1 MLALGR
7 RWHTLDVLLK
17 MRVIAILALLLSSIP
32 SHAEEKPKVDLEFSQ
47 ILTAMVRDV
56 LFSDENKRARA
67 FYGTNGD
74 KTVIL
79 LNGSGLDQKPVKWPA
94 GFKPKIEGFT
104 FILGHKE
111 GVLGSDD
118 HDRRLAIRLDRFSSE
133 PAKEADGKKHPFWD
147 KSPIRISIQN
157 GGGTKNGAV
166 IGGQTTWYSFSKK
179 GKKWVVQNEGAI
191 D

>member
-1 MLALGR
+1 M
-7 RWHTLDVLLK
+7 K
-17 MRVIAILALLLSSIP
+17 VITILALLLSSIP
-32 SHAEEKPKVDLEFSQ
+32 SHAEEKPKEDSKANQ
-47 ILTAMVRDV
+47 ILSAVVRDV
-56 LFSDENKRARA
+56 LFSAENKGARA

-111 GVLGSDD
+111 GVLESDD
-118 HDRRLAIRLDRFSSE
+118 YDRRLAIRLDRFSTE
-133 PAKEADGKKHPFWD
+133 PTKEADAKKHSFWD

-166 IGGQTTWYSFSKK
+166 IGGQTTWYSFSEK
-179 GKKWVVQNEGAI
+179 GEKWVVQNEGAI

>member
-1 MLALGR
+1 MAC
-7 RWHTLDVLLK
+7 
-17 MRVIAILALLLSSIP
+17 LSSY
-32 SHAEEKPKVDLEFSQ
+32 AADEPKVDPKVAQ
-47 ILTAMVRDV
+47 ILTAVVRDV
-56 LFSDENKRARA
+56 LFGDENKRARE

-79 LNGSGLDQKPVKWPA
+79 LDGSGLDQKPVKWPR

-104 FILGHKE
+104 FVIGHE
-111 GVLGSDD
+111 NGVLWSED
-118 HDRRLAIRLDRFSSE
+118 HDRRLAIRLDRFY
-133 PAKEADGKKHPFWD
+133 ADPIGDKDAKKHPVWD

-166 IGGQTTWYSFSKK
+166 IGGQTTWYSFTLKDQ
-179 GKKWVVQNEGAI
+179 KWVVQHEGSI

>member
-1 MLALGR
+1 
-7 RWHTLDVLLK
+7 
-17 MRVIAILALLLSSIP
+17 MRIIAILVLLMSGIP
-32 SHAEEKPKVDLEFSQ
+32 CFAEDRPKVDPKVNQ
-47 ILTAMVRDV
+47 ILTAMVHDV
-56 LFSDENKRARA
+56 LFSNETKGARE
-67 FYGTNGD
+67 FYGTDGD

-104 FILGHKE
+104 FILGHKD
-111 GVLGSDD
+111 GVLGSED
-118 HDRRLAIRLDRFSSE
+118 HDRRLAIRLDRFSTD
-133 PAKEADGKKHPFWD
+133 PVKGVDAKKHPFWD

-166 IGGQTTWYSFSKK
+166 IGGQTTWYSFTKK
-179 GKKWVVQNEGAI
+179 GQNWVVQNEGAI